1 MFSIRICLELVV
13 YFLVLVFLN
22 NISLTIV
29 SKKKKKKKNNT
40 EIIFINTNHNCLLN
54 SNKKNCENFMSLNA
68 KNQNTTCVKEVRGFN
83 LTKKLIPLRTIFLKL
98 LCAFLLNNTNFKAVW

>member
-29 SKKKKKKKNNT
+29 SKIKKKK
-40 EIIFINTNHNCLLN
+40 
-54 SNKKNCENFMSLNA
+54 
-68 KNQNTTCVKEVRGFN
+68 QY
-83 LTKKLIPLRTIFLKL
+83 
-98 LCAFLLNNTNFKAVW
+98 